1 MLNIT
6 FNQIRLF
13 EAVARL
19 KSFTK
24 AAKELNISQPAVSS
38 QLKKLADSIGSP
50 LVEVVGRKVYLTP
63 VGETT
68 YQQFQTLLE
77 DFDDFSTRL
86 KASQTGG
93 LEGELCIAGVSAS
106 KYFLPF
112 ILAEFLKQ
120 HPKVTPKLSILSKS
134 ETLHSLKNKQHDL
147 VITGRVF
154 DGLGADF
161 EAFTDQTLEVVAAP
175 SDRLSSHANLSLKSL
190 TKQNLILPME
200 ETSIRQAVNQVFAEE
215 GLKIEP
221 YMELNSY
228 ELIKQ
233 SVIAGIGI
241 GVLPA
246 NTFRLEEYSGH
257 IVRLKVDKF
266 PIKKHWYCAYNDKK
280 KLSLVSLA
288 FIDFLHCYPIETH
301 LKKIYSTVGKTE

>member
-13 EAVARL
+13 EAVARH

-24 AAKELNISQPAVSS
+24 AAQELNISQPAVSS
-38 QLKKLADSIGSP
+38 QLKKLADSVGSP

-93 LEGELCIAGVSAS
+93 LEGELVIAGVSAS

-120 HPKVTPKLSILSKS
+120 HPKVTPKLSILSKA
-134 ETLHSLKNKQHDL
+134 ETLNSLKKQRHEL

-154 DGLGADF
+154 DGLEAHF
-161 EAFTDQTLEVVAAP
+161 ETFSDQTLEVVAAANN
-175 SDRLSSHANLSLKSL
+175 RLSGHAKLSLKSL
-190 TKQNLILPME
+190 TKQNLILPLK
-200 ETSIRQAVNQVFAEE
+200 ETSIRHAVEQVFADE

-233 SVIAGIGI
+233 SVIAGLGIGI
-241 GVLPA
+241 LPA
-246 NTFRLEEYSGH
+246 DAFRLEEYSGH
-257 IVRLKVDKF
+257 IVRLNVSDF
-266 PIKKHWYCAYNDKK
+266 PVNKHWYCAYNDKK

-288 FIDFLHCYPIETH
+288 FIDFIHGYPIETH
-301 LKKIYSTVGKTE
+301 LKKIYSTIGKIE